1 MELMEY
7 LASAVIVLVS
17 NLCVEINK
25 KISFLALSV
34 WTDGLMSNP
43 KIIAFLP
50 QSKFASEKKLNNNHI
65 KDHIQNK
72 NIYLDH
78 HF

>member
-34 WTDGLMSNP
+34 WTDGLMSNSENNSIFTP
-43 KIIAFLP
+43 IKIC
-50 QSKFASEKKLNNNHI
+50 K
-65 KDHIQNK
+65 
-72 NIYLDH
+72 
-78 HF
+78 